1 MFLTLQAKCRTL
13 APHAELA
20 SVTSGDLHSH
30 LISLVTKGGK
40 KSPVLTWLGATVTAS
55 LSC

>member
-1 MFLTLQAKCRTL
+1 MFLNLQAKCRTL
-13 APHAELA
+13 APHAELV